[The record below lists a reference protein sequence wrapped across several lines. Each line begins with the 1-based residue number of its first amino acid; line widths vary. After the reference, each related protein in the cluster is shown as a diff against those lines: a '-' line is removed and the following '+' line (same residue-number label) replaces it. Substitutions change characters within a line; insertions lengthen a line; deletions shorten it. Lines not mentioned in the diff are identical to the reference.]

1 MATIMKINPKLMNKK
16 YLDDLKTK
24 YSLEIPKDHAV
35 LITASKEE
43 DEYKIVVSKWE
54 DVLPTIMNSFSGSYD
69 VFKGCYME
77 TYEETGNILLA
88 VSFIMGLEENDEI
101 KHTFSAELIELQLNN
116 NQ

>member
-1 MATIMKINPKLMNKK
+1 
-16 YLDDLKTK
+16 
-24 YSLEIPKDHAV
+24 
-35 LITASKEE
+35 
-43 DEYKIVVSKWE
+43 
-54 DVLPTIMNSFSGSYD
+54 
-69 VFKGCYME
+69 ME